1 MSLESGRKLG
11 LTASMINVIMPV
23 ISVVLVV
30 VLLIYQLAQL
40 PVTSTSPSLFASGLT
55 TVTFALMGVIAFVG
69 LVLFVLAMYRL
80 SRYYNEPAIFKNVLN
95 GLILTIIGG
104 VTAVIVEFAFLFSL
118 IGRITSASTST
129 VAAPFL
135 AQFIF
140 AMLAIVGIA
149 LVFGVVSAVL
159 YWRAFNKLAE
169 KSKIDNFKTAG
180 LLYLIGT
187 VLSIVFVGVILVW
200 IAWIL
205 AAISFNSLKA
215 PASATSA
222 FQQTATPNLAAKKY
236 CIYCGAENEADAIY
250 CRNCGKQLQ

>member
-1 MSLESGRKLG
+1 MSLESGRRLG
-11 LTASMINVIMPV
+11 LTASLINVIMPV
-23 ISVVLVV
+23 ISAVIVFA
-30 VLLIYQLAQL
+30 LLFYQIVRL
-40 PVTSTSPSLFASGLT
+40 PTATSSSLFASGLT
-55 TVTFALMGVIAFVG
+55 TVTFALMGIMTLAG
-69 LVLFVLAMYRL
+69 LILFILAMYRL
-80 SRYYNEPAIFKNVLN
+80 SHYYNEPAIFKNVLY
-95 GLILTIIGG
+95 GLILTILGG

-129 VAAPFL
+129 AVASFL

-140 AMLAIVGIA
+140 AILAIVGIA

-205 AAISFNSLKA
+205 AALSFNSLKA
-215 PASATSA
+215 PATATSPI
-222 FQQTATPNLAAKKY
+222 QQTTTPCLTAKKY
-236 CIYCGAENEADAIY
+236 CTYCGAENEADAIY

>member
-1 MSLESGRKLG
+1 MSLESGRRLG
-11 LTASMINVIMPV
+11 LTASLINVIMPV
-23 ISVVLVV
+23 ISIVLVFA
-30 VLLIYQLAQL
+30 LLFYQISRY
-40 PVTSTSPSLFASGLT
+40 PTSSSSSLFASGLT
-55 TVTFALMGVIAFVG
+55 TVTFALMGIMTFAG
-69 LVLFVLAMYRL
+69 LILFILAMYRL
-80 SRYYNEPAIFKNVLN
+80 SHYYNEPAIFKNVLY
-95 GLILTIIGG
+95 GLILTILGG

-129 VAAPFL
+129 SVAPFL

-140 AMLAIVGIA
+140 AILAIVGIA

-205 AAISFNSLKA
+205 AALSFNSLKT
-215 PASATSA
+215 PASATSPI
-222 FQQTATPNLAAKKY
+222 QQTATINLTAKKY
-236 CIYCGAENEADAIY
+236 CTYCGAENEADAIY